1 MTERIRVP
9 DELRGDFEHAVIC
22 TYGANL
28 EFFERDI
35 WRHLSSIGNCV
46 VLADDRMLAD
56 AWGKPEGVDARHVN
70 ISYVVAPIRNVGAA
84 HAKMILLT
92 SPTQGRLLVGSGN
105 LSMDGYAS
113 QGEQF
118 CRYEVTPEDRSQLGA
133 FHSAKAFLEGL
144 LARGYVDPIASRH
157 VEQAW
162 ASAPWMY
169 ASSTDDDNPVRD
181 NLEVPLIDQLI
192 EAVGAD
198 PVDELIAFAPF
209 YDQSAGALR
218 QLIDRLRP
226 ARVEVLVQRNE
237 TSVDPQAL
245 EQVLSDHGAAR
256 VRAVE
261 AERSGTYLH
270 AKFVLVNQRSRTV
283 CLAGSP
289 NLSLVALCQADP
301 AGNLELAS
309 LQSGP
314 PSSFGHILAALEIS
328 DEDLALKQAGLSFRR
343 GPSRS
348 TPSMFVV
355 QAVLADGT
363 LTVELSSAVAAG
375 ATLVLLVAGS
385 EFPGAELIEV
395 DGTRVRFRLNSGLL
409 HGAVPVSIQLQDQ
422 GDVMETAYVYPYH
435 AANLARLLAGR
446 RNPEILRRTADLDLH
461 DDEIEQLLEELNQV
475 LLVNVESV
483 WRVAG
488 KEPSVTDS
496 AGGGDAPS
504 LRWDELDW
512 ENLRRHP
519 RLAQYSAA
527 RSTAQSLEPTDLQVI
542 LTSITEHFHR
552 GDRSHQGDIED
563 FMIDFDEDLA
573 SEVEPQTEEE
583 REEQEAAR
591 ARRRLSTETRNR
603 MAVRRFSARCIEGLS
618 DDEFLDRVGPA
629 VAVTNFIIFN
639 HLLSLLV
646 RRDRLDLESGVS
658 FQLDLWRFLWGDE
671 LTGGY
676 LTSLDTEER
685 EVALKQIREHSAD
698 VMTLAGLFWAAAA
711 SDELPSQMR
720 MQLRDALRHL
730 AVMPELGREPS
741 VATAA
746 LEEIG
751 SDLPR
756 TIDIARVVLSLAE
769 ETTRAELLEALTAAV
784 APGSGG
790 HFDKAIVMRGGGQG
804 RVDLIVLEG
813 SVEGLDS
820 DAARRA
826 LTIWARME
834 PGLAYYRIDHPASR
848 SVAVLDREFGECWWA
863 RKGQGDLV
871 ELGEIEPPSEP
882 WRTALMEALVSEG
895 KSEESA

>member
-1 MTERIRVP
+1 MERIRVP

-35 WRHLSSIGNCV
+35 WRHLTSINNCV

-92 SPTQGRLLVGSGN
+92 GPTQGRLLVGSGN

-118 CRYEVTPEDRSQLGA
+118 SKYEVTSEDRSELSA

-157 VEQAW
+157 VEQSW
-162 ASAPWMY
+162 VSAPWIY
-169 ASSTDDDNPVRD
+169 ASPIDDYKPVRH
-181 NLEVPLIDQLI
+181 NLEVSFIDQLI

-218 QLIDRLRP
+218 QLIDRLHP

-245 EQVLSDHGAAR
+245 DQVLSDHGAAR

-270 AKFVLVNQRSRTV
+270 AKFVLVNQKSRTV

-289 NLSLVALCQADP
+289 NLSLVAMCQADP
-301 AGNLELAS
+301 AGNLELAN

-314 PSSFGHILAALEIS
+314 SDSFGHILTSLEIS
-328 DEDLALKQAGLSFRR
+328 EDDLVLEQAGLSFQR

-348 TPSMFVV
+348 APSMFVLH
-355 QAVLADGT
+355 AVLADDT
-363 LTVELSSAVAAG
+363 LTVELSSPVAAG

-385 EFPGAELIEV
+385 EFPSAELIEV
-395 DGTRVRFRLNSGLL
+395 DGNRVRFRIEAGLL
-409 HGAVPVSIQLQDQ
+409 HGAVPISIQLQD
-422 GDVMETAYVYPYH
+422 GADLIETTYVYPYH
-435 AANLARLLAGR
+435 AANLARLLTGQ
-446 RNPEILRRTADLDLH
+446 RNPEILRRTSDLDLH

-475 LLVNVESV
+475 LLVNAESV

-488 KEPSVTDS
+488 KEPAASDS
-496 AGGGDAPS
+496 ADGSDVPS

-519 RLAQYSAA
+519 RLAQYSGAQSSA
-527 RSTAQSLEPTDLQVI
+527 RSLEPTDLQVI
-542 LTSITEHFHR
+542 LMAITEHFRR
-552 GDRSHQGDIED
+552 GERSQQGDIED
-563 FMIDFDEDLA
+563 FMTDLNDDLA

-583 REEQEAAR
+583 REEQEAVW

-603 MAVRRFSARCIEGLS
+603 MALRKFSARCIEGLS

-639 HLLSLLV
+639 HLLGLLV
-646 RRDRLDLESGVS
+646 RRDRFDLESGVS

-671 LTGGY
+671 FSSGY
-676 LTSLDTEER
+676 LASLDQEER
-685 EVALKQIREHSAD
+685 EVALRQIREHSAD

-720 MQLRDALRHL
+720 MRLRDTLRLL
-730 AVMPELGREPS
+730 AVAPELGRQPS
-741 VATAA
+741 VVTAA
-746 LEEIG
+746 LVEIG
-751 SDLPR
+751 SDLPP
-756 TIDIARVVLSLAE
+756 TIDMARSVLSLAA
-769 ETTRAELLEALTAAV
+769 ETTQTELLEGLAAAV
-784 APGSGG
+784 APGAGG
-790 HFDKAIVMRGGGQG
+790 HVDKAVVMRGGRQE
-804 RVDLIVLEG
+804 RVDLVVLEETVDG
-813 SVEGLDS
+813 FDS
-820 DAARRA
+820 DAAKRA
-826 LTIWARME
+826 LTVWARLD

-848 SVAVLDREFGECWWA
+848 CVAVLDREFGECWWA

-871 ELGEIEPPSEP
+871 ELGEIKPPLEP
-882 WRTALMEALVSEG
+882 WRTALTQALVSEE
-895 KSEESA
+895 SEESA